1 MKKKDAIEHFGSVA
15 DLAKTL
21 GITPEAIYQWGD
33 DVPEGRAFQ
42 IDVLTKGKL
51 RARSSLRGQETVT

>member
-1 MKKKDAIEHFGSVA
+1 MKKKDAVEHFGSVA
-15 DLAKTL
+15 DLAKAL
-21 GITPEAIYQWGD
+21 AITPEAIYQWGD

-51 RARSSLRGQETVT
+51 RARADAVGQGALT

>member
-1 MKKKDAIEHFGSVA
+1 MKKKDAIEHFGGVA
-15 DLAKTL
+15 DLARAL

-33 DVPEGRAFQ
+33 EVPEGRAFQ

-51 RARSSLRGQETVT
+51 RAQAKPSNEGAAA